1 MDLPS
6 HAKSEKMPEL
16 SMDLYV
22 DVVKTLILS
31 LNLKDIILC
40 GHSLGGAIAQ
50 SYFFKYPEN
59 LQALVLV
66 STGARLRVS
75 SLIFEALKKNLNEY
89 IDSIPVGA
97 FYRKTNRNIIEKLI
111 QEVKKTDST
120 VIYDDF
126 RICDT
131 FDTLERTNS
140 IKVPVLILVGKQD
153 KLTPVKY
160 SQFFHEQIVHSQLR
174 IIEKAGHQVMIERP
188 GEFNEALEK
197 FLNQL

>member
-1 MDLPS
+1 LDLPS